1 MCEESLGQ
9 FLKDRGYIFIQMSQ
23 NAVGHFEI
31 GAQIDG
37 HEVAMLVDTGASK
50 TVLHNESAER
60 IGIQNKEIDNCGAG
74 IGTASAAVGTA
85 LTNVFTLGE
94 LEITDFP
101 LYIMDFGHV
110 LAGMKAKGGHLVD
123 GVVGADILGSRSAI
137 IDYKG
142 AKLYLK
148 AVAHDE

>member
-1 MCEESLGQ
+1 MCEDNLDK
-9 FLKDRGYIFIQMSQ
+9 FLKDRGYVFVQMSQ
-23 NAVGHFEI
+23 NGIGHFEI
-31 GAQIDG
+31 DAQIDG
-37 HEVAMLVDTGASK
+37 HEVVMLVDTGASK
-50 TVLHNESAER
+50 TLLHDGIAER
-60 IGIQNKEIDNCGAG
+60 IGIQNKKIDDCGGG

-94 LEITDFP
+94 LEIPDFL

-110 LAGMKAKGGHLVD
+110 LAGIKAKGGHPVD

-148 AVAHDE
+148 AAEHDE